1 MRAKHWLL
9 AGLAAVILHGT
20 VLAGIL
26 AFDHRTPITSGALD
40 SGELGVQVG
49 LGLQGSYAD
58 SVARTPPE
66 NNPRLEP
73 EVAELPKVKD
83 PVTQKEEVLLDK
95 ERSLIK
101 AVTPRQKPVD
111 KISAKTKKNMDA
123 DFIEKSSVT
132 VKSNQDN
139 EVSQKKPE
147 HSINKSITDRS
158 STSEQQAAV
167 ASKAMIKANGRS
179 ADKATGGKKGT
190 VNRYFAKLMAELN
203 KHKEYPVT
211 LKKMKRQGV
220 VTLQFSIDRNGVVTQ
235 AKVTSSSGYKGLDDA
250 ALEMLA
256 KASPLPKIPKSMRQD
271 SLTLAIPIEYSL
283 LTNQ

>member
-1 MRAKHWLL
+1 L
-9 AGLAAVILHGT
+9 
-20 VLAGIL
+20 
-26 AFDHRTPITSGALD
+26 
-40 SGELGVQVG
+40 
-49 LGLQGSYAD
+49 
-58 SVARTPPE
+58 
-66 NNPRLEP
+66 
-73 EVAELPKVKD
+73 
-83 PVTQKEEVLLDK
+83 
-95 ERSLIK
+95 
-101 AVTPRQKPVD
+101 D